1 MTVHPGTKPEENGQR
16 KKKKIGLNSEE
27 RKQKQFISKQSEI
40 KKKNIQRETVS
51 WFISTCVILDIHW
64 LLVSE

>member
-27 RKQKQFISKQSEI
+27 RKHKNKKQFISKQSEI
-40 KKKNIQRETVS
+40 KKNIQRETVS
-51 WFISTCVILDIHW
+51 WFISVASL
-64 LLVSE
+64 